1 MKTVRF
7 IPLAFLLLL
16 SLIIQPSPRLV
27 CADEG
32 NNDKPIKLFAVA
44 GMAPIGMAKS
54 AGKMLVNGRLMVG
67 EEAIWNGELVQAP
80 LDTNMVLQLDE
91 IGQVSLK
98 KGAIA
103 RFSTAMTTFAD
114 GTSGRRL
121 VAWLAQGDMRVSLKA
136 DAGGYIEA
144 GGSSFHAERGASFK
158 VGITDGQAE
167 LSEVSGTVETAV
179 QNVQTARKIFPLGA
193 SGRPIAAQGKIQV
206 RLRSTRTV
214 QFQVTDENDRPIPD
228 VPIIITIGSAAHGAL
243 GAGTTTIT
251 ATTGTNGIASA
262 NFVGG
267 AVKGTDSVTAQVSGS
282 NVQWQGSV
290 LWSPPPLPP
299 IVKFGIPV
307 AAGAAAGTAT
317 AVVVTRNNNNGNNQA
332 IGNGGV
338 TVRP

>member
-1 MKTVRF
+1 MLRVRF
-7 IPLAFLLLL
+7 IPFLVIVLLA
-16 SLIIQPSPRLV
+16 LIIQPMPHVAR
-27 CADEG
+27 ADDAD
-32 NNDKPIKLFAVA
+32 NDKLIKLFAVA
-44 GMAPIGMAKS
+44 GMSPIGVAKS
-54 AGKMLVNGRLMVG
+54 AGKMLVNGRLIVG
-67 EEAIWNGELVQAP
+67 EETIWSGELVQAP
-80 LDTNMVLQLDE
+80 LDANMVLQLDE

-98 KGAIA
+98 RGAIA
-103 RFSTAMTTFAD
+103 RFSTAMTSFND

-121 VAWLAQGDMRVSLKA
+121 VAWLAQGDMRVFLKE
-136 DAGGYIEA
+136 DAGAYIEA
-144 GGSSFHAERGASFK
+144 GGSSFHTERGASFK

-167 LSEVSGTVETAV
+167 LSEVSGAVTTAV
-179 QNVQTARKIFPLGA
+179 QNVQAARKIFPLGS

-243 GAGTTTIT
+243 GAGTTTIAT
-251 ATTGTNGIASA
+251 TTGTNGIASA

-299 IVKFGIPV
+299 IPGPVDSTGIERSSLP
-307 AAGAAAGTAT
+307 
-317 AVVVTRNNNNGNNQA
+317 
-332 IGNGGV
+332 
-338 TVRP
+338 